1 MNKNFLPSQY
11 KRDEEF
17 RIQHNYLYDQFADR
31 KEILEKIEGVVRR
44 GDFTLGEE
52 VDRFEEEFASF
63 IGVKYAIGVGSGTDA
78 LFLSLR
84 ALDIQPGD
92 EVITT
97 PITAFAT
104 VLAILRAGATPVL
117 ADIDIDSALLSLES
131 VRRCHCSFLLQ
142 TGRLGISSSQTV

>member
-1 MNKNFLPSQY
+1 M
-11 KRDEEF
+11 
-17 RIQHNYLYDQFADR
+17 
-31 KEILEKIEGVVRR
+31 VRR

-97 PITAFAT
+97 AFTFYAT
-104 VLAILRAGATPVL
+104 VGAIVTAGATPVFC
-117 ADIDIDSALLSLES
+117 DIDDDFNLNIDLIES
-131 VRRCHCSFLLQ
+131 NISFKLFP
-142 TGRLGISSSQTV
+142 ISPS